1 MLISTTSALGV
12 WAFVER
18 NFRAARRYWGWE
30 IAWLT
35 YSVVNVLAVT
45 YIAPGSREL
54 TGTPMADVGLLTVY
68 LLIGTLVWAFLHEV
82 FDMTAFMVSWER
94 WEGTI
99 EYTFMAPIRLATMLF
114 GSSIFSVVYA
124 GIRALVVLSLASLF
138 FDLDLTGANFVTAA
152 IFLAVGS
159 IGFLG
164 FGIVA
169 ATLPLMYVE
178 RGPQMTIIV
187 SATLLLVSGI
197 YYPISVLPG
206 WLQAISW
213 VSPARYVLEGIRA
226 GILDGL
232 SVTELW
238 GTLGP
243 LALISAAAVPLGVW
257 IFSLAAKYAKKT
269 GRLKRSG

>member
-1 MLISTTSALGV
+1 MRASTASALGV

-18 NFRAARRYWGWE
+18 NYQATRRYWGWE

-35 YSVVNVLAVT
+35 YGVVTVLAVT
-45 YIAPGSREL
+45 YIAPGTQEL
-54 TGTPMADVGLLTVY
+54 TGSPAEDVSLLTIY
-68 LLIGTLVWAFLHEV
+68 LLIGTLVWAFLADV
-82 FDMTAFMVSWER
+82 FDFTAFMVSWER

-99 EYTFMAPIRLATMLF
+99 EYTFMAPIRLATMLV
-114 GSSIFSVVYA
+114 GSSVFSVLYA
-124 GIRALVVLSLASLF
+124 VLRTVIIFAIALLF
-138 FDLDLTGANFVTAA
+138 FDLDLSGANFLTAA
-152 IFLAVGS
+152 VFMAVGS

-164 FGIVA
+164 VGIMA

-178 RGPQMTIIV
+178 RGSQMTVIL

-226 GILDGL
+226 GILEG
-232 SVTELW
+232 SPITELG

-243 LALISAAAVPLGVW
+243 LTLISVVTVPLGMW
-257 IFSLAAKYAKKT
+257 TFGLAANYAKKT

>member
-1 MLISTTSALGV
+1 MLPSTTSALGA

-35 YSVVNVLAVT
+35 YSVVSVLAVT
-45 YIAPGSREL
+45 YIAPGAREL
-54 TGTPMADVGLLTVY
+54 TGTPAADVGLLTIY

-82 FDMTAFMVSWER
+82 FDLTAFMVSWER

-99 EYTFMAPIRLATMLF
+99 EYTFMAPIRLATMLV
-114 GSSIFSVVYA
+114 GSSVFSVLYA
-124 GIRALVVLSLASLF
+124 AIRTILVLGVASLF
-138 FDLDLTGANFVTAA
+138 FDLDLSGANFLTAGV
-152 IFLAVGS
+152 FLAVGS

-164 FGIVA
+164 VGIMA

-178 RGPQMTIIV
+178 RGSQMTVIV
-187 SATLLLVSGI
+187 SAILLLVSGI

-213 VSPARYVLEGIRA
+213 ISPARYVLEGIRA
-226 GILDGL
+226 GILDG
-232 SVTELW
+232 SPVTELW

-243 LALISAAAVPLGVW
+243 LALISVVTVPLGIW
-257 IFSLAAKYAKKT
+257 IFSLAATYAKKS